1 MLQPQGRLSLEQLQQ
16 MDPDVADVLLDVLCQ
31 DSKWM
36 TVSHNSDHII
46 RIRLKYGHSTL
57 PLYPFPLNS
66 FSVVAIHLHC
76 TESAVTAGC
85 HATALGL

>member
-1 MLQPQGRLSLEQLQQ
+1 
-16 MDPDVADVLLDVLCQ
+16 
-31 DSKWM
+31 M
-36 TVSHNSDHII
+36 TVSHNCVHII

-66 FSVVAIHLHC
+66 FSMVAVNLCC

-85 HATALGL
+85 QSTAVGL